1 MGSRKVKKMA
11 TGGNPGV
18 PVSKLRKAPAPKK
31 PDPKKPMPELRTMGL
46 KPLPYLKSRAEEE
59 NDNEIKRH
67 LNRNAQFRAEIEK
80 DPDYMS
86 AETYRR
92 LKQKQKEAEMDKNT
106 QEGYKRATGKASG
119 GKIKGYASGGMPKAK
134 KGRRGDGICQRG
146 RTKGRMV

>member
-1 MGSRKVKKMA
+1 MA
-11 TGGNPGV
+11 
-18 PVSKLRKAPAPKK
+18 KAKA
-31 PDPKKPMPELRTMGL
+31 T
-46 KPLPYLKSRAEEE
+46 E

-92 LKQKQKEAEMDKNT
+92 LKQRQKEEEMDKNT
-106 QEGYKRATGKASG
+106 QEGYERAKGLRPDTKKAKG
-119 GKIKGYASGGMPKAK
+119 GVIKMACGGMHKAKGGSVKAK

-146 RTKGRMV
+146 KTKGRMV